1 MKRLIAIGDIHG
13 CYYTLRALLDKIQ
26 YDYKSDQIV
35 FIGDYIDRGAH
46 SYEVVQFISQLQR
59 HAPRENVKCLMG
71 NHEKMMIDSVEN
83 NNSYLWLYNGGLQT
97 IYSYESKGYEIEKH
111 LFWMKRLPVYIQ
123 TDKYIFCHAGLKYP
137 RLSDNNQQDM
147 LWSREWIEKND
158 PAPRE
163 KTVIFGHTPLEI
175 GQQIMQTGDIGID
188 TGCVFGGY
196 LCAFIDNGKEYNF
209 EYEKFNPKDGDN

>member
-1 MKRLIAIGDIHG
+1 MGRLIAIGDIHG
-13 CYYTLRALLDKIQ
+13 CYYTLRSLLDKIQ
-26 YDYKSDQIV
+26 YDYKSDHIV

-97 IYSYESKGYEIEKH
+97 IYSYQNNGCEIERH

-123 TDKYIFCHAGLKYP
+123 VDKYIFCHAGLQYP
-137 RLSDNNQQDM
+137 RLEDNEPKDM
-147 LWSREWIEKND
+147 LWSREWIERND
-158 PAPRE
+158 PIPRE

-175 GQQIMQTGDIGID
+175 GKQIMQTGDIGID

-196 LCAFIDNGKEYNF
+196 LCAFIDDGEEYSF
-209 EYEKFNPKDGDN
+209 EYEPFNPKDGV